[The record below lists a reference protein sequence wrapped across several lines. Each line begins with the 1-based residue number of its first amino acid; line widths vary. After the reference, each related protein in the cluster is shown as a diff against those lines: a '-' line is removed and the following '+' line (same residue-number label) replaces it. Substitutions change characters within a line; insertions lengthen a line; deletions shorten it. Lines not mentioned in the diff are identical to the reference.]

1 MPFLQRLGQL
11 LVQTE
16 DPPGGAAAAAVAG
29 GGGAS
34 SPKAARATCPE
45 SSAHISSSMSSLFD
59 LPRGTATRSAAG
71 GTGTAAAAA
80 APVGVSPSRE
90 LPSPSAAPPSFFAA
104 AAIAARVAADG
115 LLYIEPFSTGRA
127 FAALMR
133 VADSSD
139 GVIYISAG

>member
-1 MPFLQRLGQL
+1 
-11 LVQTE
+11 
-16 DPPGGAAAAAVAG
+16 
-29 GGGAS
+29 
-34 SPKAARATCPE
+34 
-45 SSAHISSSMSSLFD
+45 MSSLLD

-71 GTGTAAAAA
+71 AAGAAAAAA

-115 LLYIEPFSTGRA
+115 LLYIDPLSPGRA
-127 FAALMR
+127 FAARMR

-139 GVIYISAG
+139 GGMYISAG